1 MGDSSCTKTAN
12 KVKEGTIESF
22 EKYSVCFLSDEGWNS
37 LLYLTN
43 PLLLEQRL
51 RVALQLIKLRVNS
64 VLQTFIHLA

>member
-12 KVKEGTIESF
+12 KVEEGTIESF
-22 EKYSVCFLSDEGWNS
+22 VKSSDEGWNS
-37 LLYLTN
+37 PLYLTN